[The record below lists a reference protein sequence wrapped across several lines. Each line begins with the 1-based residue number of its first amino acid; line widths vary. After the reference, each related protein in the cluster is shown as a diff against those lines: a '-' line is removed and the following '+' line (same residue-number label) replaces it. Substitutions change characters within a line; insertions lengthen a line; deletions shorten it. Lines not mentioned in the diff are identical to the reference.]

1 MKSVSK
7 DIYKKYQ
14 AQTFPYP
21 SLLEISEAKGSY
33 ITDVNDKKYLDFV
46 AGVSACSIGHS
57 NNKVVDAVK
66 KQIDKYAHVMVYGEY
81 MQKPQY
87 TLAKLLAENL
97 PEKLSTTYFTN
108 SGAEAIEGAIKLSKR
123 INSRSEIISCKDSY
137 HGSTHGA
144 LSVMGNEHYKAQYR
158 PLLPECNQIIY
169 NDIKSLEKISKKTSA
184 VIIESIQ
191 GASGFIVA
199 SNKFLVELNK
209 VCKKHKVLIIF
220 DEIQTCYGRT
230 GTLFGFEQ
238 TPIIPDIICIAKGM
252 GGGMPIGAFIS
263 SWKNMNE
270 LTYNPKLGHITT
282 FGGHPVNCAASKA
295 TLEFI
300 LENKIIKAIEK
311 KEKLFRKYLQHK
323 KIKKISGKGLML
335 SIDLY
340 DEYHTNQLVKN
351 CMSDGLLL
359 FYFLFNTKSVRITP
373 PLTISLNEI
382 EMGCSIILK
391 NLNKFN

>member
-21 SLLEISEAKGSY
+21 SLLEIYEAKGSY
-33 ITDVNDKKYLDFV
+33 ITDVNGKKYLDFV

-87 TLAKLLAENL
+87 SLAKLLAENL

-199 SNKFLVELNK
+199 SNQFLVELNK
-209 VCKKHKVLIIF
+209 VCKKYEVLIIF
-220 DEIQTCYGRT
+220 DEIQTCFGRT

-238 TPIIPDIICIAKGM
+238 TKIIPDIICIAKGM

-263 SWKNMNE
+263 SWENMNK
-270 LTYNPKLGHITT
+270 LTYSPKLGHITT
-282 FGGHPVNCAASKA
+282 FGGHPINCAASKA
-295 TLEFI
+295 TLQYI
-300 LENKIIKAIEK
+300 LEKKLIDHIKS
-311 KEKLFRKYLQHK
+311 KENLFRKLLVHTN
-323 KIKKISGKGLML
+323 IISISGVGLML
-335 SIDLY
+335 SLNL
-340 DEYHTNQLVKN
+340 ENKQQVNTVVEN
-351 CMSDGLLL
+351 CMKDGLLL
-359 FYFLFNTKSVRITP
+359 FYFLFNDKSIRITP
-373 PLTISLNEI
+373 PLTISKEEI
-382 EMGCSIILK
+382 KIGCEIILR
-391 NLNKFN
+391 NLDKV

>member
-33 ITDVNDKKYLDFV
+33 ITDINDKKYLDFV

-97 PEKLSTTYFTN
+97 PQKLSTTYFTN

-169 NDIKSLEKISKKTSA
+169 NNIKSLEKISKKTSA

-199 SNKFLVELNK
+199 SNEFLVELNK
-209 VCKKHKVLIIF
+209 VCKKYEVLIIF
-220 DEIQTCYGRT
+220 DEIQTCFGRT

-238 TPIIPDIICIAKGM
+238 TKIIPDIICIAKGM

-263 SWKNMNE
+263 SWENMNK
-270 LTYNPKLGHITT
+270 LTFNPKLGHITT
-282 FGGHPVNCAASKA
+282 FGGHPINCAASKA
-295 TLEFI
+295 TLQYI
-300 LENKIIKAIEK
+300 LEKKLIDHIKS
-311 KEKLFRKYLQHK
+311 KENLFRKLLVHTN
-323 KIKKISGKGLML
+323 IISISGVGLML
-335 SIDLY
+335 SLNL
-340 DEYHTNQLVKN
+340 ENKQQVNTVVEN
-351 CMSDGLLL
+351 CMKDGLLL
-359 FYFLFNTKSVRITP
+359 FYFLFNDKSIRITP
-373 PLTISLNEI
+373 PLTISKEEI
-382 EMGCSIILK
+382 KIGCEIILR
-391 NLNKFN
+391 NLDKV

>member
-1 MKSVSK
+1 
-7 DIYKKYQ
+7 
-14 AQTFPYP
+14 
-21 SLLEISEAKGSY
+21 
-33 ITDVNDKKYLDFV
+33 
-46 AGVSACSIGHS
+46 
-57 NNKVVDAVK
+57 
-66 KQIDKYAHVMVYGEY
+66 
-81 MQKPQY
+81 
-87 TLAKLLAENL
+87 
-97 PEKLSTTYFTN
+97 
-108 SGAEAIEGAIKLSKR
+108 
-123 INSRSEIISCKDSY
+123 
-137 HGSTHGA
+137 
-144 LSVMGNEHYKAQYR
+144 MGNEHYKAQYR

-282 FGGHPVNCAASKA
+282 FGGHPVNCAASIA

-311 KEKLFRKYLQHK
+311 KEKLFRKHLQHK

-391 NLNKFN
+391 NLNKLN

>member
-33 ITDVNDKKYLDFV
+33 ITDVNGKKYLDFV

-87 TLAKLLAENL
+87 SLAKLLAENL

-199 SNKFLVELNK
+199 SNEFLVELNK
-209 VCKKHKVLIIF
+209 VCKKYEVLIIF
-220 DEIQTCYGRT
+220 DEIQTCFGRT

-238 TPIIPDIICIAKGM
+238 TNIVPDILCIAKGM

-263 SWKNMNE
+263 SWENMNN
-270 LTYNPKLGHITT
+270 LTHNPKLGHITT
-282 FGGHPVNCAASKA
+282 FGGHPVNCAASFA
-295 TLEFI
+295 TLNFI
-300 LENKIIKAIEK
+300 INNNLMSKIKNKEV
-311 KEKLFRKYLQHK
+311 LFRKLLSHR
-323 KIKKISGKGLML
+323 KIKNINGKGLML
-335 SIDLY
+335 SIDLDSK
-340 DEYHTNQLVKN
+340 DERDKLVAN
-351 CMSDGLLL
+351 CMDDGLLL
-359 FYFLFNTKSVRITP
+359 FYFLFNETSVRLTP
-373 PLTISLNEI
+373 PLTISNEEII
-382 EMGCSIILK
+382 EGCEIIIN
-391 NLNKFN
+391 NLENL

>member
-1 MKSVSK
+1 MKGVSK

-21 SLLEISEAKGSY
+21 SLLEIYEAKGSY
-33 ITDVNDKKYLDFV
+33 ITDVNGKKYLDFV

-87 TLAKLLAENL
+87 NLAKLLAENL

-169 NDIKSLEKISKKTSA
+169 NNIKSLEKISKKTSA

-199 SNKFLVELNK
+199 SNEFLVELNK
-209 VCKKHKVLIIF
+209 VCKKYEVLIIF
-220 DEIQTCYGRT
+220 DEIQTCFGRT

-238 TPIIPDIICIAKGM
+238 TKIIPDIICIAKGM

-263 SWKNMNE
+263 SWENMNK
-270 LTYNPKLGHITT
+270 LTFNPKLGHITT
-282 FGGHPVNCAASKA
+282 FGGHPINCAASKA
-295 TLEFI
+295 TLQYI
-300 LENKIIKAIEK
+300 LEKKLIDHIKS
-311 KEKLFRKYLQHK
+311 KENLFRKLLVHTN
-323 KIKKISGKGLML
+323 IISISGVGLML
-335 SIDLY
+335 SLNL
-340 DEYHTNQLVKN
+340 ENKQQVNTVVEN
-351 CMSDGLLL
+351 CMKDGLLL
-359 FYFLFNTKSVRITP
+359 FYFLFNDKSIRITP
-373 PLTISLNEI
+373 PLTISKEEI
-382 EMGCSIILK
+382 KIGCEIILR
-391 NLNKFN
+391 NLDKV

>member
-169 NDIKSLEKISKKTSA
+169 NDIKSLEKISKKTAA

-199 SNKFLVELNK
+199 SNQFLVELNK
-209 VCKKHKVLIIF
+209 VCKKYEVLIIF
-220 DEIQTCYGRT
+220 DEIQTCFGRT

-238 TPIIPDIICIAKGM
+238 TNIIPDIICIAKGM

-263 SWKNMNE
+263 SWENMNK
-270 LTYNPKLGHITT
+270 LTYSPKLGHITT
-282 FGGHPVNCAASKA
+282 FGGHPINCAASKA
-295 TLEFI
+295 TLKYI
-300 LENKIIKAIEK
+300 LEKKLIDHIKF
-311 KEKLFRKYLQHK
+311 KEKLFRKLLVHTN
-323 KIKKISGKGLML
+323 IRSISGVGLML
-335 SIDLY
+335 SLNL
-340 DEYHTNQLVKN
+340 ENKQQVNTLVEN
-351 CMSDGLLL
+351 CMKDGLLL
-359 FYFLFNTKSVRITP
+359 FYFLFNDKSIRITP
-373 PLTISLNEI
+373 PLTISKEEI
-382 EMGCSIILK
+382 KIGCEIILR
-391 NLNKFN
+391 NLDKV

>member
-97 PEKLSTTYFTN
+97 PQKLSTTYFTN

-282 FGGHPVNCAASKA
+282 FGGHPVNCAASIA

-311 KEKLFRKYLQHK
+311 KEKLFRKHLQHK

-391 NLNKFN
+391 NLNKLN